1 VREPGGPIG
10 SCLGREGAEGSVF
23 GIDLEREAAI
33 PEDGEV
39 AGLVDFVDDA
49 SVACTQS
56 RIAAG
61 VADELD
67 PRAHSDPS
75 PDSSEEMP
83 CALWVHKPSIGFDS
97 SGLIPQSFRFL
108 KPFGQ
113 GGETR
118 GPAKSREP
126 ADRPNSTA

>member
-1 VREPGGPIG
+1 LLR
-10 SCLGREGAEGSVF
+10 REGAERGVL

-33 PEDGEV
+33 PENDEV
-39 AGLVDFVDDA
+39 PGLVDLVDDA
-49 SVACTQS
+49 AVACTQS

-67 PRAHSDPS
+67 PRAD
-75 PDSSEEMP
+75 PDSSPDTSQEVP
-83 CALWVHKPSIGFDS
+83 CALRVHAPSIGFDS
-97 SGLIPQSFRFL
+97 SGSIPRSFRFL

-113 GGETR
+113 GGETD
-118 GPAKSREP
+118 GPAKSRGP

>member
-1 VREPGGPIG
+1 VCC
-10 SCLGREGAEGSVF
+10 SGREGAERSVF

-39 AGLVDFVDDA
+39 AGFVDLVDDA
-49 SVACTQS
+49 AVARTQS

-67 PRAHSDPS
+67 PRAHSDSS
-75 PDSSEEMP
+75 PDTSQEVP
-83 CALWVHKPSIGFDS
+83 CALWVHRPSIGLDS
-97 SGLIPQSFRFL
+97 SGFIPQSFRFL